1 VANDNDFD
9 PSSQNYGWFDGA
21 YNNAGWNPASKPAY
35 GAPGGPNPWVR
46 DNQPMFLSGAWGS
59 DPSGTINARSSNL
72 FNSIGDTGANI
83 WQQIGTPVASYML
96 ASKIMNTVLR
106 PTLGAVG
113 LSDFQMKGAQASL
126 WRSFGRAAPTWG
138 LGSNVGYRMGWG
150 LGGLA
155 GGAVGGLSGGLL
167 GFGGVRAGA
176 AAGAGFL
183 GAVGGAAGGLFSA
196 LLGPEALAGMA
207 IMQGAQ
213 SAVFDPYINRRRMSQ
228 AAMTSYANATIEGD
242 GSARYGTGMNNV
254 AAYRMAS
261 RFNASAWSDM
271 SMSNNDRAQIAGLSL
286 GNDLMPGVAGG
297 ANPAAISKRLESIV
311 SSTKQTMRALKLSE
325 DKLREV
331 NALLKQFSD
340 AGMGPG
346 GGVNR
351 LMSGISIASK
361 ATGFDAMGVL
371 QNEVQRY
378 GGQTQGAG
386 MLFESGALAGT
397 DAMARMGAMRRRG
410 GVSEAMLGL
419 YGGVSGM
426 AGLAVNAGITGV
438 STEYSGLRQFNRYIG
453 GRNTNGMGATLG
465 AFSSAVG
472 ANPIAAYGAMVRNR
486 GMMRSADMAD
496 NPMGWVSQY
505 AEMNRLFG
513 HQKLTAESFAAMAA
527 GDMGEGEINATLAQI
542 RAMQTGANDFDRQ
555 KESDER
561 VRAVMS
567 ATGETGWGWEYGAK
581 QRWSGVG
588 SMVSDIGGRSGHAGL
603 AIGALLG
610 TKVLAGGA
618 RRLGEKGAYAL
629 GGSLVRHG
637 MGASMGRH
645 AAARSILAISG
656 RAGGKALLGHI
667 AKSAALGLGT
677 RALAGA
683 GLVAAGIVSA
693 PVVAVAGLAY
703 TTYEVANASPELADW
718 AGNTWN
724 KFSYGEQ
731 ADTGASGITRDRNE
745 KELADYAS
753 SLGASDVGS
762 LQRAFNVIR
771 SDMLGGSDGVS
782 VPAALIRELKGMAS
796 TDPRRKE
803 TIRTLSR
810 MGAFGRQLTEKDISN
825 IDNGLQS
832 KNPATLKY
840 LMKVAGSAKALDNMG
855 NLAKG
860 KQAKYIPVQD
870 IHNIDQVGSVT
881 KGMAG
886 KAKTRESHQEWA
898 ASQVS
903 NVGKKMQEIEIS
915 SVFDDLGDAM
925 NRGASSSEVSA
936 LSARAFG
943 TAVDEFGRYVRGLPG
958 NSLTAG
964 NEHFNSKAD
973 GQ

>member
-1 VANDNDFD
+1 MANDNDFD

-46 DNQPMFLSGAWGS
+46 DNQPLFLSGAWGS
-59 DPSGTINARSSNL
+59 DPSGTINARSSGL
-72 FNSIGDTGANI
+72 FNSMGDAGANI

-96 ASKIMNTVLR
+96 ASRMMNNVLR
-106 PTLGAVG
+106 PITP
-113 LSDFQMKGAQASL
+113 DFAMKGAQASL
-126 WRSFGRAAPTWG
+126 WRSFGSAAPRWG
-138 LGSNVGYRMGWG
+138 LSSNLGYRIGQG
-150 LGGLA
+150 LGGMA
-155 GGAVGGLSGGLL
+155 GGAVGGLSGGLV
-167 GFGGVRAGA
+167 GFGGFRAGA
-176 AAGAGFL
+176 AAGAGFM

-196 LLGPEALAGMA
+196 LLGPEALLGMG

-213 SAVFDPYINRRRMSQ
+213 SAIFDPYINRRRMSQ
-228 AAMTSYANATIEGD
+228 AAMTGYANATIEGD

-297 ANPAAISKRLESIV
+297 ANPAAISKRLDSIV

-340 AGMGPG
+340 SGMGPG
-346 GGVNR
+346 GSVNR

-361 ATGFDAMGVL
+361 ATGFGAMDL
-371 QNEVQRY
+371 MQNEVQRF
-378 GGQTQGAG
+378 GSQTQGAG

-397 DAMARMGAMRRRG
+397 DALARMGALRRRG

-426 AGLAVNAGITGV
+426 AGLAVNAGVTGV

-453 GRNTNGMGATLG
+453 GRDTQGLGATLG
-465 AFSSAVG
+465 AFSQRVG
-472 ANPIAAYGAMVRNR
+472 ANPIAAYGAMIRNR

-555 KESDER
+555 KESEER
-561 VRAVMS
+561 VRTMMS
-567 ATGETGWGWEYGAK
+567 ATGETGWGWEYAAK
-581 QRWSGVG
+581 KNWSGAA

-603 AIGALLG
+603 AIGSLLV
-610 TKVLAGGA
+610 TKGLAGGA
-618 RRLGEKGAYAL
+618 RRVSEMGATALGRGLVRAGGSAAVRAVGVDAGVAL
-629 GGSLVRHG
+629 GGRL
-637 MGASMGRH
+637 
-645 AAARSILAISG
+645 
-656 RAGGKALLGHI
+656 
-667 AKSAALGLGT
+667 ALGALARGAGVGMIT
-677 RALAGA
+677 RMAAGA

-693 PVVAVAGLAY
+693 PVVALAGLAY
-703 TTYEVANASPELADW
+703 TAYEVANASPELADW

-731 ADTGASGITRDRNE
+731 RDRGVSGITNDQNE
-745 KELADYAS
+745 ALIKQYAS
-753 SLGASDVGS
+753 DLGAKDTGS
-762 LQRAFNVIR
+762 LQRAFNVNR
-771 SDMLGGSDGVS
+771 KNMMGGGDGTS
-782 VPAALIRELKGMAS
+782 SFTALKKELEGMS
-796 TDPRRKE
+796 PTDPRRKD
-803 TIRTLSR
+803 TIRTMSE
-810 MGAFGRQLTEKDISN
+810 MGYFGDRLTEADIQN
-825 IDNGLQS
+825 LDNGLRSNNS
-832 KNPATLKY
+832 KTLQWMANRTSLSNEKA
-840 LMKVAGSAKALDNMG
+840 LKAHLTTAGSKAGALSTAADMHDVRQVRAAG
-855 NLAKG
+855 KG
-860 KQAKYIPVQD
+860 IA
-870 IHNIDQVGSVT
+870 S
-881 KGMAG
+881 
-886 KAKTRESHQEWA
+886 KAKTSESYLEYYR
-898 ASQVS
+898 SQTE
-903 NVGKKMQEIEIS
+903 NIGKKMQEIEVS
-915 SVFDDLGDAM
+915 SVFDDLEDAM

-943 TAVDEFGRYVRGLPG
+943 TAVDEFGRYVKGLPG

-964 NEHFNSKAD
+964 NDNMLKLAAP
-973 GQ
+973 